1 MTGLWSRRPQIGLLS
16 DLLGQIEAYLVV
28 GSFGYLLLNAGN

>member
-16 DLLGQIEAYLVV
+16 DLLGQIEAYLLV
-28 GSFGYLLLNAGN
+28 GNHLGTCC